1 MITGRNDLVQA
12 RRLHE
17 YNRAMKTSNCRFRGL
32 GLLMCISVFIAGLSC
47 AAAAPATNDDFSA
60 LSKAVVELLQNHDA
74 TNFAN
79 EMAATVD
86 DWKSIISTNSPAA
99 QEDPAKQFQTSVK
112 FEHDKVE
119 GSGRNFLSKANALHL
134 DFSKGNLNPQ
144 VIPPKS
150 FGTVHYPTLQAEGES
165 LTNIQK
171 IEISLSSDLITNDTG
186 KAEFVVVLRNVRRFP
201 GGWRS
206 SGGIEWEKF
215 PDGMAG
221 EGIKQELTLLDK
233 VAAYKGFTSKEDPAL
248 SKLGETLVRFLRE
261 RDTAIYQKDA
271 LMNSDTVWQLMQSMN
286 RKDVTRQQVDDEIK
300 SRTAEQLEA
309 ARTVLKQTEDSG
321 IDLKNAEIWVK
332 EASVDRS
339 QSQGP
344 AGSFDGIIAQQFK
357 VVLAVKS
364 DGKSKSGV
372 PLSGEYVLAAK
383 QLTRAGDNW
392 RIDEDLHWD
401 SLPAGV
407 LDEKTV
413 AAMAME
419 SYVSE
424 HGAFPSGTSV
434 PEIEFTTLDGDK
446 KMKLSDLR
454 GKVVVLDFWATW
466 CGPCQE
472 PMAQL
477 QTLRASHPD
486 WTDKVAIIPLSI
498 DDTIDAV
505 RQHIAKRGWTN
516 TFNVWAG
523 DGGWHSSPAQAFRV
537 SGVPTTYII
546 STDGKV
552 VQAGHPA
559 SLDIGGDVDRQL
571 KETSK

>member
-1 MITGRNDLVQA
+1 
-12 RRLHE
+12 
-17 YNRAMKTSNCRFRGL
+17 MKTSNCRFRSL
-32 GLLMCISVFIAGLSC
+32 GPLMCAAVFIAGVSQV
-47 AAAAPATNDDFSA
+47 AGASATNDDFST
-60 LSKAVVELLQNHDA
+60 LSKAVVELLQNRDA

-79 EMAATVD
+79 ELGATVD

-99 QEDPAKQFQTSVK
+99 QQDPAKQFQSSVK

-119 GSGRNFLSKANALHL
+119 GSGRNFLAKADALQVDL
-134 DFSKGNLNPQ
+134 SKGNLNPR

-171 IEISLSSDLITNDTG
+171 IEISLSPDSITNDTG

-201 GGWRS
+201 GGWRA

-215 PDGMAG
+215 PDGVAG
-221 EGIKQELTLLDK
+221 EGIKQELSLLDK
-233 VAAYKGFTSKEDPAL
+233 VGAFKGFTSKEDPTL
-248 SKLGETLVRFLRE
+248 LKLGETLVRFLRE

-271 LMNSDTVWQLMQSMN
+271 LMDSDTVWKLMQSLN
-286 RKDVTRQQVDDEIK
+286 RKDVTRQEVDDEIK
-300 SRTAEQLEA
+300 GRTAEELKPA
-309 ARTVLKQTEDSG
+309 HTVLQQMEDSG
-321 IDLKNAEIWVK
+321 IDFKNADILIK
-332 EASVDRS
+332 DASVERS

-344 AGSFDGIIAQQFK
+344 AGSFDGILAQQFK
-357 VVLAVKS
+357 LVLEVKS

-383 QLTRAGDNW
+383 ELTRAGDNW
-392 RIDEDLHWD
+392 KIEQDLHWET
-401 SLPAGV
+401 LPAGV

-419 SYVSE
+419 NYVSE

-434 PEIEFTTLDGDK
+434 PEIEFTTLDSDK

-477 QTLRASHPD
+477 QKLRDSHPD
-486 WTDKVAIIPLSI
+486 WKDRVAIVPLSI

-505 RQHIAKRGWTN
+505 RQHVAKRGWTN

-523 DGGWHSSPAQAFRV
+523 DGGWHSSPAQTFRV
-537 SGVPTTYII
+537 TGVPTTYII

-559 SLDIGGDVDRQL
+559 GLDIGGDVDRQL
-571 KETSK
+571 KELSK